1 MDQNR
6 QEEIRKRAH
15 QIWEEEGRPEGKD
28 SEHWDRAAR
37 ELDADGGE
45 RQSGKGASGNEP
57 LAGLAEGSKSERAAE
72 DLKSGK
78 DARRR

>member
-15 QIWEEEGRPEGKD
+15 QIWEDEGRPEGKD

-45 RQSGKGASGNEP
+45 RQSGKDGKEALG
-57 LAGLAEGSKSERAAE
+57 GLAEGSKTERTAE